1 MANVQTQSLT
11 QMLQNFASAV
21 QGSVTSAILNFN
33 IGTVL
38 RALGEAV
45 SGIALW
51 LQGLILQMMALTRAS
66 TSTGP
71 DLDTWFADFGFAR
84 LGAASAT
91 GSVTFSRF
99 TPTAQ
104 AVIPV
109 GTVVQTTDGSQQFTV
124 NLDTTNAAYSSTLGG
139 YVLAPSVPS
148 VTVTVTAVTPGSA
161 ANVLAGTISQMSQ
174 SVPGVDTVTNAA
186 AFTNGI
192 DAQSD
197 ANALAS
203 FQSWLLSLSK
213 ATKAAIGNAITS
225 LQQNLTYTITENST
239 YAGVYQPGN
248 FWVMVDDGSGAP
260 SDNLISN
267 VSNAIDAV
275 RGFTITFDV
284 HKPIVVSANISMTIA
299 TASGYTHSA
308 VVALVQAALQSF
320 ISTLPRDPVTQTV
333 TLPYSRLSQVAYDAS
348 PGVINVTG
356 ITLNSGTS
364 DVVGTSQQVIRAGTL
379 VVN

>member
-11 QMLQNFASAV
+11 QMLQNFASTV

-33 IGTVL
+33 IGTVF

-51 LQGLILQMMALTRAS
+51 LQGLILQMLALTRAS
-66 TSTGP
+66 TSTGA
-71 DLDTWFADFGFAR
+71 DLDSWFADFGFTR
-84 LGAASAT
+84 LAASYAT
-91 GSVTFSRF
+91 GTVTFSRF

-104 AVIPV
+104 AVVPV

-139 YVLAPSVPS
+139 YVLAAGVSSVS
-148 VTVTVTAVTPGSA
+148 VTVTAVTAGTGG
-161 ANVLAGTISQMSQ
+161 NVLSGSISQLSQ

-186 AFTNGI
+186 AFTNGT
-192 DAQSD
+192 DAEKD
-197 ANALAS
+197 PVALAR

-213 ATKAAIGNAITS
+213 ATKAAIGNAINS
-225 LQQNLTYTITENST
+225 LQQGLTYTINENQT

-248 FWVMVDDGSGAP
+248 FWIMVDDGSGAP
-260 SDNLISN
+260 SDTL
-267 VSNAIDAV
+267 VSTVYNAIDAV

-299 TASGYTHSA
+299 TASGYTHSD
-308 VVALVQAALQSF
+308 VVALVQTALQKF
-320 ISTLPRDPVTQTV
+320 IIGLPRDQTAQTV

-348 PGVINVTG
+348 PGVANVTG

-364 DVVGTSQQVIRAGTL
+364 DVVGSNQQVIRPGTL
-379 VVN
+379 TVT